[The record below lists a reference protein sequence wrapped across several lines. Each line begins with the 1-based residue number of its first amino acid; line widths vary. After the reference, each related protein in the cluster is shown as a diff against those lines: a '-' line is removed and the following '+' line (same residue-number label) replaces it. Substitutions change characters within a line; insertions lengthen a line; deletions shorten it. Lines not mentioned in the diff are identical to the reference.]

1 MKSMMIGLING
12 IFGASAGI
20 FLIFK
25 MLYQSDLQLQLKD
38 MLIVYTCLSSI
49 IWIKTFF
56 LSPILFVE
64 LNLDGTYSIFQNS
77 LIGRCFNRGR
87 VEENQITQEN
97 NFKDENKVHEIQGS
111 FSKYPSYG

>member
-38 MLIVYTCLSSI
+38 MLIAYACLSSI

-77 LIGRCFNRGR
+77 IFGRCFNRGR
-87 VEENQITQEN
+87 LEENQIAQEN
-97 NFKDENKVHEIQGS
+97 NFKGENKVHEIQGS
-111 FSKYPSYG
+111 FLIPLVW